1 MRSALNRKQALLAAG
16 LVAVAYLFASGSA
29 GAQAPV
35 PSAARASDLVVEGAR
50 TVSSEVIAA
59 HIAIPPAGANDAGSI
74 DEAVTRL
81 MRTGLFADVRIEHRG
96 GRLHVVVVENPLIAA
111 VRFEG
116 ASAIETK
123 QLAEAAKIKVKDRY
137 SKARVHAEVVRIR
150 EVYQKLGRLQSTVE
164 PRVTTLPDGRVDV
177 AFVIGEG
184 AVNKIERIGFTGNRA
199 FSERQ
204 LKDVIATSESGW
216 LDIFKS
222 TAFYD
227 PERTEADREL
237 IRRHYQNNGYP
248 DARVTDVTATLN
260 EQKTAWT
267 LAFTVDE
274 GDAMAFGA
282 PTVESDIV
290 GVETG
295 SLAPSIKVAAG
306 KPFNQE
312 KIDKSVEAMTDKLAE
327 TGQPFARVRVQAR
340 HDSAGKRV
348 DVAFRI
354 EAGPPIYIERI
365 EISGNTRTKDHVIRR
380 ELRLA
385 EGDPVNGYL
394 IERAVRRLKALG
406 FFKTV
411 EVKRLPGTSADRMR
425 LVFTVV
431 EQETGELSFGGGYS
445 TTEGIVGDIAW
456 TERNL
461 LGNGQYLRLKLAG
474 SATRFQADIGFTEP
488 RFLDSNIAAGF
499 DVFYKDVDFTRQ
511 ASYKSTKAGGKLRI
525 GVPVSE
531 HTTVGFNYSFV
542 RNTIYDVGSSASLA
556 IKEAVPGFPDAKSA
570 SYDTSSIGTSV
581 TYDTRDSKKRPTQ
594 GVTYTINQDL
604 AGLGGD
610 VRFVRSTGDFKAYY
624 PVAES
629 VTFMGRVTGGHIQGW
644 GGQDVR
650 LLDLFYRGGETVR
663 GFAAAGIGPRDTLS
677 ANKDALGGTTYVATT
692 AETLFDIPGVPRDL
706 GVRGAAFVDA
716 GSLWGTNQ
724 TAAKLPG
731 VAGAKPQLRA
741 SAGVGIVWDSPI
753 GGLRADYAV
762 PLVSQSFDKL
772 QPFSFGMVGY

>member
-1 MRSALNRKQALLAAG
+1 MRSSLNRFLALLAAG
-16 LVAVAYLFASGSA
+16 LMTVAGQSGAAETPTATASGT
-29 GAQAPV
+29 
-35 PSAARASDLVVEGAR
+35 SDLVVEGAR
-50 TVSSEVIAA
+50 TITSDEIAA
-59 HIAIPPAGANDAGSI
+59 HIRITPGVALDGRAIDDAVS
-74 DEAVTRL
+74 RL
-81 MRTGLFADVRIEHRG
+81 MSTGLFSDVRIQQRDG
-96 GRLHVVVVENPLIAA
+96 KLHVLVIENPIIAS
-111 VRFEG
+111 VGFDG
-116 ASAIETK
+116 ASAVEKK
-123 QLAEAAKIKVKDRY
+123 QLAEATKLKARDRY
-137 SKARVHAEVVRIR
+137 SKARAHADVVRIR
-150 EVYQKLGRLQSTVE
+150 DIYLKLGRLKTTIE
-164 PRVTTLPDGRVDV
+164 HRATTLPDGRVDV

-184 AVNKIERIGFTGNRA
+184 DVNKIERIGFTGNRA

-204 LKDVIATSESGW
+204 LRDVIATSESGW
-216 LDIFKS
+216 LDVFKS

-248 DARVTDVTATLN
+248 DARVTDVAATLN

-267 LAFTVDE
+267 LVFTVDE

-282 PTVESDIV
+282 PTIESDIV

-327 TGQPFARVRVQAR
+327 TGQPFARVRVQPR

-365 EISGNTRTKDHVIRR
+365 EISGNTRTKDHVILR
-380 ELRLA
+380 ELRLG
-385 EGDPVNGYL
+385 EGDPVNAYL

-411 EVKRLPGTSADRMR
+411 EVKRLPGAAADRLR
-425 LVFTVV
+425 LVFAVV

-474 SATRFQADIGFTEP
+474 SATRLQADIGFTEP

-511 ASYKSTKAGGKLRI
+511 ASYKSTKAGGDIRI
-525 GVPVSE
+525 GFPVSDRS
-531 HTTVGFNYSFV
+531 TVGFNYTFV
-542 RNTIYDVGSSASLA
+542 RNTLYEVGPNASLA
-556 IKEAVPGFPDAKSA
+556 IREALPPGASA
-570 SYDTSSIGTSV
+570 TSYNTSSVGTSV
-581 TYDTRDSKKRPTQ
+581 TYDGRDNKKRPTE

-604 AGLGGD
+604 AGVGGD

-663 GFAAAGIGPRDTLS
+663 GFASAGIGPRDTLS
-677 ANKDALGGTTYVATT
+677 ANRDALGGTTYIATT

-706 GVRGAAFVDA
+706 GIRGAAFVDA

-772 QPFSFGMVGY
+772 QPFSFGVVGY